1 MLYVLGLLICLSVA
15 TLTSLG
21 LFIWFA
27 VTPHNPETERKRLA
41 FLEGFAML
49 TGFSLGPILDDVI
62 AVDPNVIATA
72 FVGTSVIFICFTLS
86 ALYDT
91 HRGHLFLRGTLM
103 SGCSFLFLVS
113 LTNVFFGSTLL
124 FEANTYLGLLV
135 TCGFVLFDTQLI
147 IEKAK
152 NGDND
157 YIWHCVTLFDDSI
170 SIFRRLMLIL
180 YTKEKAK
187 KTKTVSE
194 RILCKIIPTDV

>member
-1 MLYVLGLLICLSVA
+1 MNAFDHSKTDALFQFSHISHSTQEHLKKVYSSLAICMCLAAVGSYVYIYLVARLVTVSAASPLAVLGLLICLSVA

-41 FLEGFAML
+41 FLEGFALL

-91 HRGHLFLRGTLM
+91 QGPPVPPWHTHVRLFYSVPGVSDERVLRIYA
-103 SGCSFLFLVS
+103 SV
-113 LTNVFFGSTLL
+113 
-124 FEANTYLGLLV
+124 
-135 TCGFVLFDTQLI
+135 
-147 IEKAK
+147 
-152 NGDND
+152 
-157 YIWHCVTLFDDSI
+157 
-170 SIFRRLMLIL
+170 
-180 YTKEKAK
+180 
-187 KTKTVSE
+187 
-194 RILCKIIPTDV
+194 